1 MLLDIVV
8 VAADA
13 FLAVFLRVLA
23 PFELPTVKHL
33 VTSALLHLVVGHE
46 RSVNDQACDQ
56 KRAKKHSRS

>member
-8 VAADA
+8 VAAGT

-46 RSVNDQACDQ
+46 
-56 KRAKKHSRS
+56 